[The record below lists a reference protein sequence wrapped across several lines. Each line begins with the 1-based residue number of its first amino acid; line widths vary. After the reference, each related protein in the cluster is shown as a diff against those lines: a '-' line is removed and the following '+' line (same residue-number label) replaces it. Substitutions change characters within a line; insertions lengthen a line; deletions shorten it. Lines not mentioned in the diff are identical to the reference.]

1 VRYAIGIDIGGTKAR
16 GALVDERGQ
25 ILLVGQRPTD
35 PESGSDEVPLVIK
48 ELLEGSPSPV
58 AAIGVAIAAFVEH
71 PAGRIAF
78 APNLSFTNADLE
90 LTIAGSFGI
99 PVVVEN
105 DANCAAWAEHLCGAG
120 KGVRDML
127 MVAIGTGIG
136 GGVIAEG
143 RLYRGSRG
151 FAGEFGHMPI
161 SIGGPRC
168 SCGNAGCLEAWASG
182 SALGRMARER
192 AGGHEDSEVLR
203 LARGVPDNITGA
215 IVGAA
220 ADVHDEFA
228 LQLLNELGFRL
239 GVGLSG
245 LAKAFDPEMIVV
257 GGGVSEEGELLLAAA
272 RAEMNLRFK
281 DQVAPPIL
289 VSAALGND
297 AGVVGA
303 ALLALGEVDAP

>member
-1 VRYAIGIDIGGTKAR
+1 MRYAIGIDIGGTKAR
-16 GALVDERGQ
+16 GALVDEQGQ
-25 ILLVGQRPTD
+25 MVLVAQRPTD
-35 PESGSDEVPLVIK
+35 PESGSDEVPSMIK
-48 ELLEGSPSPV
+48 QLLETSPSEV
-58 AAIGVAIAAFVEH
+58 SAIGVAIAAFIEH

-105 DANCAAWAEHLCGAG
+105 DANCAAWAEHVCGAG
-120 KGVRDML
+120 KGAQNML
-127 MVAIGTGIG
+127 LVAVGTGIG
-136 GGVIAEG
+136 GGIIAEG

-161 SIGGPRC
+161 SMDGPRC
-168 SCGNAGCLEAWASG
+168 ACGNRGCLEAWASG
-182 SALGRMARER
+182 RALGRMARER
-192 AGGHEDSEVLR
+192 ARGHESSEVLR
-203 LARGVPDNITGA
+203 LAGGVPEKITGA
-215 IVGAA
+215 FVGAA
-220 ADVHDEFA
+220 ADMHDEFA
-228 LQLLNELGFRL
+228 LQLLDELGLRL

-272 RAEMNLRFK
+272 RAEMSSRFK

-303 ALLALGEVDAP
+303 ALLALSEVEAP